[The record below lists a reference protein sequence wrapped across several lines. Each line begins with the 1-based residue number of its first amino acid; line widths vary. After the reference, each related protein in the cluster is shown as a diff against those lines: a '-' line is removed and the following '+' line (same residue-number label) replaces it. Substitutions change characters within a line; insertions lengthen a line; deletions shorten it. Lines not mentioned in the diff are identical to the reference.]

1 MLGAREK
8 GESLP
13 EEYAT
18 DENVNP
24 TDDPE
29 LSIALLPIGGYKGFG
44 ISTLGKILCGVLTGM
59 AFGLS
64 ITPMFTSPM
73 GRPRHLGQFY
83 MVMRVD

>member
-29 LSIALLPIGGYKGFG
+29 LSKALLPIEGYKGFG

-73 GRPRHLGQFY
+73 GIARHLGQFY